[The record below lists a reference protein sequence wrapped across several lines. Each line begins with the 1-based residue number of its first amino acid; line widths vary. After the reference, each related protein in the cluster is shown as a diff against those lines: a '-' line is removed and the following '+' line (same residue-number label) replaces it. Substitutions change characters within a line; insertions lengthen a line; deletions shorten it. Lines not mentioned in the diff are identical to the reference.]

1 MVHLRNFCMEDA
13 STLYGQNRFQMSLDA
28 IQDMISEWNTKTW
41 NNRYFEMFA
50 VTNGR
55 EIIGRLSLYEHS
67 GSVVSIGP
75 EIFAE
80 HRQQGHACQAMET
93 AIAMAKAKGYQIA
106 FQQVRTDN
114 IASRK
119 LHAKLGF
126 ETDGYVYKNQKGRDV
141 LIFLKALA

>member
-75 EIFAE
+75 EIFCGASAA
-80 HRQQGHACQAMET
+80 GACLP
-93 AIAMAKAKGYQIA
+93 
-106 FQQVRTDN
+106 V
-114 IASRK
+114 
-119 LHAKLGF
+119 
-126 ETDGYVYKNQKGRDV
+126 DGNSHCYGESERLSDS
-141 LIFLKALA
+141 FPAGSD